1 MSGPSPAQQEVKKFS
16 QICSQCKVQTT
27 LVEDHA
33 QGDLICTECGLV
45 VESRTIDEC
54 SEWRTFSDSDKAG
67 GDPSRTVG
75 ATNNM
80 LSGGGLGTTI
90 GRNPDGSYNQT
101 LARLHNREGNPD
113 KVLMAAF
120 SQIGDMADRMAM
132 NQTVKSGACE
142 LYKVVTSSHST
153 QGKSSV
159 AMFAACLYIAC
170 RQEGQ
175 TRTFKEICGA
185 AVGSTVK
192 EIGRCYRF
200 IIRVCEGLDLQMQMN
215 EQMITP
221 ELLTNRFCGNLGLA
235 NSEFIRV
242 CSSAI
247 QKFREIKTGEGYSQK
262 QPASVAAAA
271 IYLATQILDKKD
283 IANVS
288 QISAVSGM
296 AEQTIRNSYAD
307 MLPYLERLLPEA
319 YNDRVQM
326 LLASVAKRPTPLLP
340 PSAAATATVK
350 IEPDAKKS
358 EGLETKVGE
367 IKKEEEIK
375 EDAKK
380 EEGSAAVKAEEKKNG
395 VEAVPASS

>member
-80 LSGGGLGTTI
+80 LSGGGLSTTI
-90 GRNPDGSYNQT
+90 GRNPDGTYNQT
-101 LARLHNREGNPD
+101 LTRLHNREGNPD

-132 NQTVKSGACE
+132 NQTIKNRACE

-170 RQEGQ
+170 RQEGK

-262 QPASVAAAA
+262 QPASIAAAA
-271 IYLATQILDKKD
+271 IYLATNILDKKD

-296 AEQTIRNSYAD
+296 AEQTIRNSYVD

-319 YNDRVQM
+319 YNDRVQA
-326 LLASVAKRPTPLLP
+326 LLSSVARKPAALLP
-340 PSAAATATVK
+340 SSAASDEAAAAVK
-350 IEPDAKKS
+350 SEPDAKKNG
-358 EGLETKVGE
+358 EEETKVGE
-367 IKKEEEIK
+367 EIEKEEVK
-375 EDAKK
+375 VKK
-380 EEGSAAVKAEEKKNG
+380 EEGSAVAG
-395 VEAVPASS
+395 IEAVPASS

>member
-80 LSGGGLGTTI
+80 LSGGGLSTTI
-90 GRNPDGSYNQT
+90 GRNPDGTYNQT
-101 LARLHNREGNPD
+101 LTRLHNREGNPD

-132 NQTVKSGACE
+132 NQTIKNGACE

-170 RQEGQ
+170 RQEGK

-262 QPASVAAAA
+262 QPASIAAAA
-271 IYLATQILDKKD
+271 IYLATNILDKKD

-296 AEQTIRNSYAD
+296 AEQTIRNSYVD

-319 YNDRVQM
+319 YNDRVQA
-326 LLASVAKRPTPLLP
+326 LLASVARKPAALLP
-340 PSAAATATVK
+340 SSAASDEAAAAVK
-350 IEPDAKKS
+350 SEPDAKKNG
-358 EGLETKVGE
+358 EEETKVGE
-367 IKKEEEIK
+367 EIEKEEVKVKKEEE
-375 EDAKK
+375 
-380 EEGSAAVKAEEKKNG
+380 SAAAG

>member
-80 LSGGGLGTTI
+80 LSGGGLSTTI
-90 GRNPDGSYNQT
+90 GRNPDGTFNQT
-101 LARLHNREGNPD
+101 LTRLHNREGNPD

-132 NQTVKSGACE
+132 NQTIKSGACE

-170 RQEGQ
+170 RQEGK

-262 QPASVAAAA
+262 QPASIAAAA
-271 IYLATQILDKKD
+271 IYLATNILDKKD

-296 AEQTIRNSYAD
+296 AEQTIRNSYVD

-319 YNDRVQM
+319 YNDRVQA
-326 LLASVAKRPTPLLP
+326 LLASVARKPAALLP
-340 PSAAATATVK
+340 SSAASDEVAAAVK
-350 IEPDAKKS
+350 SEPDAHKNG
-358 EGLETKVGE
+358 EEETKVGE
-367 IKKEEEIK
+367 EIKKEEVK
-375 EDAKK
+375 VKK
-380 EEGSAAVKAEEKKNG
+380 EEESAAAG

>member
-80 LSGGGLGTTI
+80 LSGGGLSTTI
-90 GRNPDGSYNQT
+90 GRNPDGTYNQT
-101 LARLHNREGNPD
+101 LTRLHNREGNPD

-132 NQTVKSGACE
+132 NQTIKSGACE

-170 RQEGQ
+170 RQEGK

-262 QPASVAAAA
+262 QPASIAAAA
-271 IYLATQILDKKD
+271 IYLATNILDKKD

-296 AEQTIRNSYAD
+296 AEQTIRNSYMD

-319 YNDRVQM
+319 YNDRVQA
-326 LLASVAKRPTPLLP
+326 LLASVARKPAALLP
-340 PSAAATATVK
+340 SSAASDEAAAAVK
-350 IEPDAKKS
+350 SEPDAQKNG
-358 EGLETKVGE
+358 EEETKVGE
-367 IKKEEEIK
+367 EIKKEEVK
-375 EDAKK
+375 VKK
-380 EEGSAAVKAEEKKNG
+380 EEGSAAAG
-395 VEAVPASS
+395 VEAVLASS

>member
-80 LSGGGLGTTI
+80 LSGGGLSTTI
-90 GRNPDGSYNQT
+90 GRNPDGTYNQT
-101 LARLHNREGNPD
+101 LTRLHNREGNPD

-132 NQTVKSGACE
+132 NQTIKNGACE

-170 RQEGQ
+170 RQEGK

-262 QPASVAAAA
+262 QPASIAAAA
-271 IYLATQILDKKD
+271 IYLATNILDKKD

-296 AEQTIRNSYAD
+296 AEQTIRNSYVD

-319 YNDRVQM
+319 YNDRVQA
-326 LLASVAKRPTPLLP
+326 LLSSVARKPAALLP
-340 PSAAATATVK
+340 SSAASDEAAAAVK
-350 IEPDAKKS
+350 SEPDAKKNG
-358 EGLETKVGE
+358 EEETKVGE
-367 IKKEEEIK
+367 EIEKEEVK
-375 EDAKK
+375 VKK
-380 EEGSAAVKAEEKKNG
+380 EEGSAVAG
-395 VEAVPASS
+395 IEAVPASS

>member
-80 LSGGGLGTTI
+80 LSGGGLSTTI
-90 GRNPDGSYNQT
+90 GRNPDGTFNQT
-101 LARLHNREGNPD
+101 LTRLHNREGNPD

-120 SQIGDMADRMAM
+120 SLIGDMADRMAM
-132 NQTVKSGACE
+132 NQTIKSGACE
-142 LYKVVTSSHST
+142 LFKVVTSSHST

-170 RQEGQ
+170 RQEGK

-262 QPASVAAAA
+262 QPASIAAAA
-271 IYLATQILDKKD
+271 IYLATNILDKKD

-296 AEQTIRNSYAD
+296 AEQTIRNSYVD

-319 YNDRVQM
+319 YNDRVQA
-326 LLASVAKRPTPLLP
+326 LLASVARKPAALLP
-340 PSAAATATVK
+340 SSAASDEAAAAVK
-350 IEPDAKKS
+350 AEPDAHKNG
-358 EGLETKVGE
+358 EEETKVGE
-367 IKKEEEIK
+367 EIKKEEVK
-375 EDAKK
+375 VKK
-380 EEGSAAVKAEEKKNG
+380 EEESAAAG

>member
-80 LSGGGLGTTI
+80 LSGGGLSTTI
-90 GRNPDGSYNQT
+90 GRNPDGTYNQT
-101 LARLHNREGNPD
+101 LTRLHNREGNPD

-132 NQTVKSGACE
+132 NQTIKNGACE

-170 RQEGQ
+170 RQEGK

-262 QPASVAAAA
+262 QPASIAAAA
-271 IYLATQILDKKD
+271 IYLATNILDKKD

-296 AEQTIRNSYAD
+296 AEQTIRNSYVD

-319 YNDRVQM
+319 YNDRVLA
-326 LLASVAKRPTPLLP
+326 LLSSVARKPVALLP
-340 PSAAATATVK
+340 SSAASDEAAAAVK
-350 IEPDAKKS
+350 SEPDAKKNG
-358 EGLETKVGE
+358 EEETKVGE
-367 IKKEEEIK
+367 EIEKEEVK
-375 EDAKK
+375 VKK
-380 EEGSAAVKAEEKKNG
+380 EEGSAVAG
-395 VEAVPASS
+395 IEAVPASS

>member
-80 LSGGGLGTTI
+80 LSGGGLSTTI
-90 GRNPDGSYNQT
+90 GRNPDGTFNQT
-101 LARLHNREGNPD
+101 LTRLHNREGNPD

-132 NQTVKSGACE
+132 NQTIKSGACE

-170 RQEGQ
+170 RQEGK

-262 QPASVAAAA
+262 QPASIAAAA
-271 IYLATQILDKKD
+271 IYLATNILDKKD

-296 AEQTIRNSYAD
+296 AEQTIRNSYVD

-319 YNDRVQM
+319 YNDRVQA
-326 LLASVAKRPTPLLP
+326 LLASVARKPAALLP
-340 PSAAATATVK
+340 SSAASDEAAAAVK
-350 IEPDAKKS
+350 SEPDAHKNG
-358 EGLETKVGE
+358 EEETKVGE
-367 IKKEEEIK
+367 EVKKEEVKVKKEEE
-375 EDAKK
+375 
-380 EEGSAAVKAEEKKNG
+380 SAAAG

>member
-80 LSGGGLGTTI
+80 LSGGGLSTTI
-90 GRNPDGSYNQT
+90 GRNPDGTYNQT
-101 LARLHNREGNPD
+101 LTRLHNREGNPD

-132 NQTVKSGACE
+132 NQTIKSGACE

-170 RQEGQ
+170 RQEGK

-262 QPASVAAAA
+262 QPASIAAAA
-271 IYLATQILDKKD
+271 IYLATNILDKKD

-296 AEQTIRNSYAD
+296 AEQTIRNSYMD

-319 YNDRVQM
+319 YNDRVQA
-326 LLASVAKRPTPLLP
+326 LLASVARKPAALLP
-340 PSAAATATVK
+340 SSAASDEAAAAVK
-350 IEPDAKKS
+350 SEPDAQKNG
-358 EGLETKVGE
+358 EEETKVGE
-367 IKKEEEIK
+367 EIKKEEVK
-375 EDAKK
+375 VKK
-380 EEGSAAVKAEEKKNG
+380 EEGSAAAG

>member
-80 LSGGGLGTTI
+80 LSGGGLSTTI
-90 GRNPDGSYNQT
+90 GRNPDGTYNQT
-101 LARLHNREGNPD
+101 LTRLHNREGNPD

-132 NQTVKSGACE
+132 NQTIKNGACE

-170 RQEGQ
+170 RQEGK

-262 QPASVAAAA
+262 QPASIAAAA
-271 IYLATQILDKKD
+271 IYLATNILDKKD

-296 AEQTIRNSYAD
+296 AEQTIRNSYVD

-319 YNDRVQM
+319 YNDRVQA
-326 LLASVAKRPTPLLP
+326 LLSSVARKPAALLP
-340 PSAAATATVK
+340 SSAASDEAAAAVK
-350 IEPDAKKS
+350 SEPDAQKNG
-358 EGLETKVGE
+358 EEETKVGE
-367 IKKEEEIK
+367 EIEKEEVK
-375 EDAKK
+375 VKK
-380 EEGSAAVKAEEKKNG
+380 EEGSAVAG
-395 VEAVPASS
+395 IEAVPASS

>member
-80 LSGGGLGTTI
+80 LSGGGLSTTI
-90 GRNPDGSYNQT
+90 GRNPDGTYNQT
-101 LARLHNREGNPD
+101 LTRLHNREGNPD

-132 NQTVKSGACE
+132 NQTIKNGACE

-170 RQEGQ
+170 RQEGK

-262 QPASVAAAA
+262 QPASIAAAA
-271 IYLATQILDKKD
+271 IYLATNILYKKD

-296 AEQTIRNSYAD
+296 AEQTIRNSYVD

-319 YNDRVQM
+319 YNDRVQA
-326 LLASVAKRPTPLLP
+326 LLSSVARKPAALLP
-340 PSAAATATVK
+340 SSAASDEAAAAVK
-350 IEPDAKKS
+350 SEPDAKKNG
-358 EGLETKVGE
+358 EEETKVGE
-367 IKKEEEIK
+367 EIEKEEVK
-375 EDAKK
+375 VKK
-380 EEGSAAVKAEEKKNG
+380 EEGSAVAG
-395 VEAVPASS
+395 IEAVPASS

>member
-1 MSGPSPAQQEVKKFS
+1 
-16 QICSQCKVQTT
+16 
-27 LVEDHA
+27 
-33 QGDLICTECGLV
+33 
-45 VESRTIDEC
+45 
-54 SEWRTFSDSDKAG
+54 
-67 GDPSRTVG
+67 
-75 ATNNM
+75 M
-80 LSGGGLGTTI
+80 LSGGGLSTTI
-90 GRNPDGSYNQT
+90 GRNPDGTYNQT
-101 LARLHNREGNPD
+101 LTRLHNREGNPD

-132 NQTVKSGACE
+132 NQTIKSGACE

-170 RQEGQ
+170 RQEGK

-262 QPASVAAAA
+262 QPASIAAAA
-271 IYLATQILDKKD
+271 IYLATNILDKKD

-296 AEQTIRNSYAD
+296 AEQTIRNSYVD

-319 YNDRVQM
+319 YNDRVQA
-326 LLASVAKRPTPLLP
+326 LLASVARKPAALLP
-340 PSAAATATVK
+340 SSAASDEAAVAVK
-350 IEPDAKKS
+350 SEPDAHKNG
-358 EGLETKVGE
+358 EEETKVGE
-367 IKKEEEIK
+367 EIKKEEVK
-375 EDAKK
+375 VKK
-380 EEGSAAVKAEEKKNG
+380 EEESAAAG

>member
-80 LSGGGLGTTI
+80 LSGGGLSTTI
-90 GRNPDGSYNQT
+90 GRNPDGTYNHT
-101 LARLHNREGNPD
+101 LTRLHNREGNPD

-132 NQTVKSGACE
+132 NQTIKNGACE

-170 RQEGQ
+170 RQEGK

-262 QPASVAAAA
+262 QPASIAAAA
-271 IYLATQILDKKD
+271 IYLATNILDKKD

-296 AEQTIRNSYAD
+296 AEQTIRNSYVD

-319 YNDRVQM
+319 YNDRVQA
-326 LLASVAKRPTPLLP
+326 LLSSVARIPAALLP
-340 PSAAATATVK
+340 SSAASDEAAAAVK
-350 IEPDAKKS
+350 SEPDAKKNG
-358 EGLETKVGE
+358 EEETKVGE
-367 IKKEEEIK
+367 EIEKEEVK
-375 EDAKK
+375 VKK
-380 EEGSAAVKAEEKKNG
+380 EEGSAVAG
-395 VEAVPASS
+395 IEAVPASS

>member
-80 LSGGGLGTTI
+80 LSGGGLSTTI
-90 GRNPDGSYNQT
+90 GRNPDGTYNQT
-101 LARLHNREGNPD
+101 LTRLHNREGNPD

-132 NQTVKSGACE
+132 NQTIKSGACE

-170 RQEGQ
+170 RQEGK

-262 QPASVAAAA
+262 QPASIAAAA
-271 IYLATQILDKKD
+271 IYLATNILDKKD

-296 AEQTIRNSYAD
+296 AEQTIRNSYVD

-319 YNDRVQM
+319 YNDRVQA
-326 LLASVAKRPTPLLP
+326 LLASVARKPAALLP
-340 PSAAATATVK
+340 SSAASDEAAAAVK
-350 IEPDAKKS
+350 SEPDAHKNG
-358 EGLETKVGE
+358 EEETKVGE
-367 IKKEEEIK
+367 EIEKEEVK
-375 EDAKK
+375 VKK
-380 EEGSAAVKAEEKKNG
+380 EEGSAVAG
-395 VEAVPASS
+395 IEAVPASS

>member
-80 LSGGGLGTTI
+80 LSGGGLSTTI
-90 GRNPDGSYNQT
+90 GRNPDGTYNQT
-101 LARLHNREGNPD
+101 LTRLHNREGNPD

-132 NQTVKSGACE
+132 NQTIKSGACE

-170 RQEGQ
+170 RQEGK

-262 QPASVAAAA
+262 QPASIAAAA
-271 IYLATQILDKKD
+271 IYLATNILDKKD

-296 AEQTIRNSYAD
+296 AEQTIRNSYVD

-319 YNDRVQM
+319 YNDRVQA
-326 LLASVAKRPTPLLP
+326 LLASVARKPAALLP
-340 PSAAATATVK
+340 SSAASDEAAAAVK
-350 IEPDAKKS
+350 SEPDAHKNG
-358 EGLETKVGE
+358 EEETKVGE
-367 IKKEEEIK
+367 EVKKEEVKVKKEEE
-375 EDAKK
+375 
-380 EEGSAAVKAEEKKNG
+380 SAAAG

>member
-1 MSGPSPAQQEVKKFS
+1 
-16 QICSQCKVQTT
+16 
-27 LVEDHA
+27 
-33 QGDLICTECGLV
+33 
-45 VESRTIDEC
+45 
-54 SEWRTFSDSDKAG
+54 
-67 GDPSRTVG
+67 
-75 ATNNM
+75 
-80 LSGGGLGTTI
+80 
-90 GRNPDGSYNQT
+90 
-101 LARLHNREGNPD
+101 
-113 KVLMAAF
+113 
-120 SQIGDMADRMAM
+120 
-132 NQTVKSGACE
+132 
-142 LYKVVTSSHST
+142 
-153 QGKSSV
+153 
-159 AMFAACLYIAC
+159 
-170 RQEGQ
+170 
-175 TRTFKEICGA
+175 
-185 AVGSTVK
+185 
-192 EIGRCYRF
+192 
-200 IIRVCEGLDLQMQMN
+200 MQMN

>member
-80 LSGGGLGTTI
+80 LSGGGLSTTI
-90 GRNPDGSYNQT
+90 GRNPDGTYNQT
-101 LARLHNREGNPD
+101 LTRLHNREGNPD

-132 NQTVKSGACE
+132 NQTIKSGACE

-170 RQEGQ
+170 RQEGK

-185 AVGSTVK
+185 AVGTTVK

-247 QKFREIKTGEGYSQK
+247 PKFREIKTGEGYSQK
-262 QPASVAAAA
+262 QPASIAAAA
-271 IYLATQILDKKD
+271 IYLATNILDKKD

-296 AEQTIRNSYAD
+296 AEQTIRNSYMD

-319 YNDRVQM
+319 YNDRVQA
-326 LLASVAKRPTPLLP
+326 LLASVARKPAALLP
-340 PSAAATATVK
+340 SSAASDEAAAAVK
-350 IEPDAKKS
+350 SEPDAQKNG
-358 EGLETKVGE
+358 EEETKVGE
-367 IKKEEEIK
+367 EIKKEEVK
-375 EDAKK
+375 VKK
-380 EEGSAAVKAEEKKNG
+380 EEGSAAAG
-395 VEAVPASS
+395 VEAVPASP

>member
-16 QICSQCKVQTT
+16 QICPQCKVHTT

-54 SEWRTFSDSDKAG
+54 SEWRTFSDSDKTGA
-67 GDPSRTVG
+67 DPSRTVG

-80 LSGGGLGTTI
+80 LSGGGLSTTI

-101 LARLHNREGNPD
+101 LSRLHNREGNPD

-132 NQTVKSGACE
+132 NQTVKSGACD
-142 LYKVVTSSHST
+142 LYRLVTSSHST

-271 IYLATQILDKKD
+271 IYLATHILDKKD

-307 MLPYLERLLPEA
+307 MLPYVERLLPEA
-319 YNDRVQM
+319 YNDRVQA
-326 LLASVAKRPTPLLP
+326 LLASVAKKTTALLP
-340 PSAAATATVK
+340 PTVAD
-350 IEPDAKKS
+350 EVVVKS
-358 EGLETKVGE
+358 EPIVKNGDEETKVIE
-367 IKKEEEIK
+367 RKKEEVEM
-375 EDAKK
+375 KK
-380 EEGSAAVKAEEKKNG
+380 EEGATTEEKKNG
-395 VEAVPASS
+395 GIDAEALPASS

>member
-80 LSGGGLGTTI
+80 LSGGGLSTTI
-90 GRNPDGSYNQT
+90 GRNPDGTYNQT
-101 LARLHNREGNPD
+101 LTRLHNREGNPD

-132 NQTVKSGACE
+132 NQTIKNGACE

-170 RQEGQ
+170 RQEGK

-262 QPASVAAAA
+262 QPASIAAAA
-271 IYLATQILDKKD
+271 IYLATNILDKKD

-296 AEQTIRNSYAD
+296 AEQTIRNSYVD

-319 YNDRVQM
+319 YNDRVQA
-326 LLASVAKRPTPLLP
+326 LLSSVARKPAALLP
-340 PSAAATATVK
+340 SSAASDEAAAAVK
-350 IEPDAKKS
+350 SEPDAKKNG
-358 EGLETKVGE
+358 EEETKVGE
-367 IKKEEEIK
+367 EIEKEEVK
-375 EDAKK
+375 VKK
-380 EEGSAAVKAEEKKNG
+380 EEGSAVAG
-395 VEAVPASS
+395 IEAVPATS

>member
-80 LSGGGLGTTI
+80 LSGGGLSTTI
-90 GRNPDGSYNQT
+90 GRNPDGTYNQT
-101 LARLHNREGNPD
+101 LTRLHNREGNPD

-132 NQTVKSGACE
+132 NQTIKSGACE

-170 RQEGQ
+170 RQEGK

-262 QPASVAAAA
+262 QPASIAAAA
-271 IYLATQILDKKD
+271 IYLATNILDKKD

-296 AEQTIRNSYAD
+296 AEQTIRNSYVD

-319 YNDRVQM
+319 YNDRVQA
-326 LLASVAKRPTPLLP
+326 LLASVARKPAALLP
-340 PSAAATATVK
+340 SSAASDEAAAAVK
-350 IEPDAKKS
+350 SEPDAQKNG
-358 EGLETKVGE
+358 EEETKVGE
-367 IKKEEEIK
+367 EIKKEEVK
-375 EDAKK
+375 VKK
-380 EEGSAAVKAEEKKNG
+380 EEESAAAG

>member
-80 LSGGGLGTTI
+80 LSGGGLSTTI
-90 GRNPDGSYNQT
+90 GRNPDGTYNQT
-101 LARLHNREGNPD
+101 LTRLHNREGNPD
-113 KVLMAAF
+113 KVLMAAC

-132 NQTVKSGACE
+132 NQTIKSGACE

-170 RQEGQ
+170 RQEGK

-262 QPASVAAAA
+262 QPASIAAAA
-271 IYLATQILDKKD
+271 IYLATNILYKKD

-296 AEQTIRNSYAD
+296 AEQTIRNSYVD

-319 YNDRVQM
+319 YNDRVQA
-326 LLASVAKRPTPLLP
+326 LLSSVARKPAALLP
-340 PSAAATATVK
+340 SSAASDEAAAAVK
-350 IEPDAKKS
+350 SEPDAQKNG
-358 EGLETKVGE
+358 EEETKVGE
-367 IKKEEEIK
+367 EIEKEEVK
-375 EDAKK
+375 VKK
-380 EEGSAAVKAEEKKNG
+380 EEGSAVAG
-395 VEAVPASS
+395 IEAVPASS

>member
-80 LSGGGLGTTI
+80 LSGGGLSTTI
-90 GRNPDGSYNQT
+90 GRNPDGTYNQT
-101 LARLHNREGNPD
+101 LTRLHNREGNPD

-132 NQTVKSGACE
+132 NQTIKSGACE

-170 RQEGQ
+170 RQEGK

-262 QPASVAAAA
+262 QPASIAAAA
-271 IYLATQILDKKD
+271 IYLATNILDKKD
-283 IANVS
+283 IANVN
-288 QISAVSGM
+288 QLSAVSGM
-296 AEQTIRNSYAD
+296 AEQTIRNSYMD

-319 YNDRVQM
+319 YNDRVQA
-326 LLASVAKRPTPLLP
+326 LLASVARKPAALLP
-340 PSAAATATVK
+340 SSAASDEAAAAVK
-350 IEPDAKKS
+350 SEPDAQKNG
-358 EGLETKVGE
+358 EEETKVGE
-367 IKKEEEIK
+367 EIKKEEVK
-375 EDAKK
+375 VKK
-380 EEGSAAVKAEEKKNG
+380 EEGSAAAG
-395 VEAVPASS
+395 VEAVLASS

>member
-80 LSGGGLGTTI
+80 LSGGGLSTTI
-90 GRNPDGSYNQT
+90 GRNPDGTYNQT
-101 LARLHNREGNPD
+101 LTRLHNREGNPD

-132 NQTVKSGACE
+132 NQTIKSGACE

-170 RQEGQ
+170 RQEGK

-262 QPASVAAAA
+262 QPASIAAAA
-271 IYLATQILDKKD
+271 IYLATNILDKKD

-296 AEQTIRNSYAD
+296 AEQTIRNSYVD

-319 YNDRVQM
+319 YNDRVQA
-326 LLASVAKRPTPLLP
+326 LLASVARKPAALLP
-340 PSAAATATVK
+340 SSAASDEAAAAVK
-350 IEPDAKKS
+350 SEPDAKKNG
-358 EGLETKVGE
+358 EEETKVGE
-367 IKKEEEIK
+367 EIEKEEVK
-375 EDAKK
+375 VKK
-380 EEGSAAVKAEEKKNG
+380 EEGSAVAG
-395 VEAVPASS
+395 IEAVPASS

>member
-80 LSGGGLGTTI
+80 LSGGGLSTTI
-90 GRNPDGSYNQT
+90 GRNPDGTFNQT
-101 LARLHNREGNPD
+101 LTRLHNREGNPD

-132 NQTVKSGACE
+132 NQTIKSGACE

-170 RQEGQ
+170 RQEGK

-262 QPASVAAAA
+262 QPASIAAAA
-271 IYLATQILDKKD
+271 IYLATNILDKKD

-296 AEQTIRNSYAD
+296 AEQTIRNSYVD

-319 YNDRVQM
+319 YNDRVQA
-326 LLASVAKRPTPLLP
+326 LLASVARKPAAMLP
-340 PSAAATATVK
+340 SSAASDEAAAAVK
-350 IEPDAKKS
+350 SEPDAHKNG
-358 EGLETKVGE
+358 EEETKVGE
-367 IKKEEEIK
+367 EVKKEEVKVKKEEE
-375 EDAKK
+375 
-380 EEGSAAVKAEEKKNG
+380 SAAAG
-395 VEAVPASS
+395 VEAVPFSS

>member
-80 LSGGGLGTTI
+80 LSGGGLSTTI
-90 GRNPDGSYNQT
+90 GRNPDGTFNQT
-101 LARLHNREGNPD
+101 LTRLHNREGNPD

-132 NQTVKSGACE
+132 NQTIKSGACE

-170 RQEGQ
+170 RQEGK

-262 QPASVAAAA
+262 QPASIAAAA
-271 IYLATQILDKKD
+271 IYLATNILDKKD

-296 AEQTIRNSYAD
+296 AEQTIRNSYVD

-319 YNDRVQM
+319 YNDRVQA
-326 LLASVAKRPTPLLP
+326 LLASVARKAAALLP
-340 PSAAATATVK
+340 SSAASDEAAAAVK
-350 IEPDAKKS
+350 SEPDAHKNG
-358 EGLETKVGE
+358 EEETKVGE
-367 IKKEEEIK
+367 EVKKEEVKVKKEEE
-375 EDAKK
+375 
-380 EEGSAAVKAEEKKNG
+380 SAAAG

>member
-80 LSGGGLGTTI
+80 LSGGGLSTTI
-90 GRNPDGSYNQT
+90 GRNPDGTYNQT
-101 LARLHNREGNPD
+101 LTRLHNREGNPD

-132 NQTVKSGACE
+132 NQTIKNGACE

-170 RQEGQ
+170 RQEGK

-262 QPASVAAAA
+262 QPASIAAAA
-271 IYLATQILDKKD
+271 IYLATNILDKKD

-296 AEQTIRNSYAD
+296 AEQTIRNSYVD

-319 YNDRVQM
+319 YNDRVQA
-326 LLASVAKRPTPLLP
+326 LLSSVARIPAALLP
-340 PSAAATATVK
+340 SSAASDEAAAAVK
-350 IEPDAKKS
+350 SEPDAKKNG
-358 EGLETKVGE
+358 EEETKVGE
-367 IKKEEEIK
+367 EIEKEEVK
-375 EDAKK
+375 VKK
-380 EEGSAAVKAEEKKNG
+380 EEGSAVAG
-395 VEAVPASS
+395 IEAVPASS